1 MPRFLAVIALLH
13 PAARIGWQYFSVHW
27 STVIGIGGL
36 WVLCEWRVKVHRR
49 GVWVPGE
56 PAGPTRGQ
64 RTLFVSGL
72 LVMFLSLNG
81 PLHDLSDYYL
91 FSAHMV
97 QHLALTLVI

>member
-1 MPRFLAVIALLH
+1 MYHRAR
-13 PAARIGWQYFSVHW
+13 PA
-27 STVIGIGGL
+27 
-36 WVLCEWRVKVHRR
+36 
-49 GVWVPGE
+49 PGD

-97 QHLALTLVI
+97 QHLAADAGDPADC